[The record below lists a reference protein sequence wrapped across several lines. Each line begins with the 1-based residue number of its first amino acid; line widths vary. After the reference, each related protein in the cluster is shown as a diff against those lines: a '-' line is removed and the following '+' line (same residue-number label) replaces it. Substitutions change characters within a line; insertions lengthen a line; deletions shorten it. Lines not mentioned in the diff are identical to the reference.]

1 MKIYKLTDQNLQT
14 YNGFQWELG
23 VAAPELPA
31 GGDLC
36 SSSYY
41 HAYTSPLLA
50 VFLNSIHADI
60 ENPKMFEAEGFGE
73 LADDHG
79 LKVGYKSMVLVK
91 ELELPAV
98 TLTNRIA
105 FGILCSLEVYK
116 EPAFVTWAENWLNGT
131 DRTIEA
137 AWAAARAAWA
147 AARAARA
154 WAARAARAAAWAAER
169 AAASWAAAEAA
180 AEARAAARAAAA
192 AARAAAAE
200 KFNLIELAKKAMK
213 IK

>member
-1 MKIYKLTDQNLQT
+1 MKFWMIKMKIYKLTNQQLQT

-31 GGDLC
+31 GGELC
-36 SSSYY
+36 SANYY

-50 VFLNSIHADI
+50 VFLNPIHANI
-60 ENPKMFEAEGFGE
+60 AEPRLFEAEGFGE
-73 LADDHG
+73 SADDNG

-98 TLTNRIA
+98 TLTNHIA

-137 AWAAARAAWA
+137 AGEAAWTAERAAARAAAEA
-147 AARAARA
+147 AE
-154 WAARAARAAAWAAER
+154 AARAARAAANLATLNRAEPPPMIGMDSVNSLDR
-169 AAASWAAAEAA
+169 SIAH
-180 AEARAAARAAAA
+180 
-192 AARAAAAE
+192 
-200 KFNLIELAKKAMK
+200 
-213 IK
+213 

>member
-1 MKIYKLTDQNLQT
+1 MKIYKLTNQQLQT
-14 YNGFQWELG
+14 HNGFQWELG

-50 VFLNSIHADI
+50 VFLNPIHADI
-60 ENPKMFEAEGFGE
+60 KNPRLFEAEGFGE
-73 LADDHG
+73 SADDNG
-79 LKVGYKSMVLVK
+79 LKVGFKSMVLVK

-131 DRTIEA
+131 DRSEEA
-137 AWAAARAAWA
+137 AAAASWAAEESLWA
-147 AARAARA
+147 AE
-154 WAARAARAAAWAAER
+154 AAAWAAE
-169 AAASWAAAEAA
+169 AALAAEAA
-180 AEARAAARAAAA
+180 RAAARAAVRAEARAEARAAARA
-192 AARAAAAE
+192 RQVQIF
-200 KFNLIELAKKAMK
+200 KGIFG
-213 IK
+213 

>member
-1 MKIYKLTDQNLQT
+1 MKIYKLTNQQLQT

-31 GGDLC
+31 GGELC
-36 SSSYY
+36 SANYY

-50 VFLNSIHADI
+50 VFLNPIHANI
-60 ENPKMFEAEGFGE
+60 AEPRLFEAEGFGE

-137 AWAAARAAWA
+137 ARSAARSTARSAARSARSAARAS
-147 AARAARA
+147 RAEA
-154 WAARAARAAAWAAER
+154 
-169 AAASWAAAEAA
+169 WAAAEAEA
-180 AEARAAARAAAA
+180 AEAEAAEAVAWAADW
-192 AARAAAAE
+192 AAAE
-200 KFNLIELAKKAMK
+200 KFNLIKLAKKAME